1 MRSKKRSYKIENRI
15 KVERK
20 ESDMK
25 KIDKKTL
32 LLTSIITLVPIIIGI
47 LLWDKLPDTI
57 PTHFGMDGTP
67 NGWSSKIFTVF
78 GLPMLMLFFHLL
90 CLGITRV
97 DPKYDNM
104 NDTLL
109 AIVVWICPVISLLV
123 VVTCYGNV
131 LGWEF
136 NMSRY
141 AMIGTGILF
150 MIIGNYLPKCK
161 QNYTMGIKLPWT
173 LDDEENWN
181 RTHRFAG
188 FLWVAGGAFITINA
202 FLEWEWLFL
211 IIVFAMVLIPTI
223 YSFLYYKKNR

>member
-1 MRSKKRSYKIENRI
+1 
-15 KVERK
+15 
-20 ESDMK
+20 MK

-32 LLTSIITLVPIIIGI
+32 LLTSIITLIPIVAGV

-67 NGWSSKIFTVF
+67 NGWSSKPFTVF
-78 GLPMLMLFFHLL
+78 GIPAFMLVCHLL
-90 CLGITRV
+90 CVSITSV
-97 DPKYDNM
+97 DPKYDNIS
-104 NDTLL
+104 DKLFG
-109 AIVVWICPVISLLV
+109 IVVWTCPVTSLLV
-123 VVTCYGNV
+123 LVSCYGGA
-131 LGWEF
+131 LGWEM
-136 NMSRY
+136 NISRY
-141 AMIGTGILF
+141 VMFGCGILF

-188 FLWVAGGAFITINA
+188 FLWVAGGVFIAINA

-211 IIVFAMVLIPTI
+211 VIVFGMVLVPTV
-223 YSFLYYKKNR
+223 YSYLYFKRYKK

>member
-1 MRSKKRSYKIENRI
+1 
-15 KVERK
+15 
-20 ESDMK
+20 MK

-32 LLTSIITLVPIIIGI
+32 LLTSIITLIPIVVGL

-67 NGWSSKIFTVF
+67 NGWSSKPFTVF
-78 GLPMLMLFFHLL
+78 GLPAIMLLFHLL
-90 CLGITRV
+90 CVSITSV

-104 NDTLL
+104 SAKLFGL
-109 AIVVWICPVISLLV
+109 IVWICPVTSLLV
-123 VVTCYGNV
+123 VVASYGSA
-131 LGWEF
+131 LGWEMNISKYVMF
-136 NMSRY
+136 
-141 AMIGTGILF
+141 GCGVLF

-188 FLWVAGGAFITINA
+188 FLWVVGGVVIAINA

-211 IIVFAMVLIPTI
+211 VIITIMVFVPTV
-223 YSFLYYKKNR
+223 YSFLYYKKSRK